1 MAYVNA
7 SATFTGR
14 LLEVRVA
21 PSGREY
27 VLVVDHRAD
36 QFTVIPKPPDWERL
50 EGRTV
55 HLSRDRDQKLVI
67 QLDRGLS
74 R

>member
-1 MAYVNA
+1 MACR
-7 SATFTGR
+7 T
-14 LLEVRVA
+14 A

-27 VLVVDHRAD
+27 ALVVDYQRGPL
-36 QFTVIPKPPDWERL
+36 TVIPKPPDWERL
-50 EGRTV
+50 NGRTV
-55 HLSRDRDQKLVI
+55 HLSRDRDQKVVI